1 MKGIPT
7 YIMIG
12 LIVLVTACYDLFAIL
27 AWGSDYTFSTVILD
41 LSQREPVVPLLVGV
55 VLGHLF
61 WPMKIKEK
69 S

>member
-1 MKGIPT
+1 MKGTPT

-12 LIVLVTACYDLFAIL
+12 LIVLIIACYDLFAIL

-41 LSQREPVVPLLVGV
+41 LAQREPVVPLLVGV

-61 WPMKIKEK
+61 WPMRIKEK
-69 S
+69 N